1 MYQKIEENTGVIS
14 ELPAI
19 FMVAISGLW
28 MS

>member
-1 MYQKIEENTGVIS
+1 MYQKIEGEHWRHVWLS
-14 ELPAI
+14 AI

>member
-1 MYQKIEENTGVIS
+1 MYQKIEENTGVMS
-14 ELPAI
+14 GLSAI